1 MKSKG
6 VLMQEKKIYSEADVA
21 ELKRIGREIKE
32 SKKSAE
38 YRHAIDDFIK
48 ATT

>member
-1 MKSKG
+1 MYSKTC
-6 VLMQEKKIYSEADVA
+6 VIDRSYSRADIS
-21 ELKRIGREIKE
+21 ELKRIGKEIKE
-32 SKKSAE
+32 SKKSVG